1 MKKLVEEFTYL
12 RSQACDPLDKF
23 MDYITYEY
31 MIDNVVMLLKAT
43 LNNTQVD
50 VNELIEHC
58 HPLGLFKESTM
69 RSIVAFDNTAKGFS
83 DLYQTVLIDTPVGK
97 YFAQYLYDYTH
108 GNVSG
113 GSGKNSKQVEVKS
126 VFEETSFTI
135 IESYIMKLY
144 LEDFH
149 RFCMDLGGETA
160 EVMSELLKVRAD
172 QLSINMTL
180 ASFNTPLASA
190 AMRSTR
196 RSLYPS
202 FGFLYP
208 EGITVL
214 SNCEDIDTFSE
225 VLKPFK
231 QYSDIW
237 ERSMGVYIYLLFIF
251 IMSIYRMKDYQLM
264 TLFI

>member
-1 MKKLVEEFTYL
+1 MVEEFTYL

-43 LNNTQVD
+43 LNNSQID

-108 GNVSG
+108 N
-113 GSGKNSKQVEVKS
+113 KNSKQTVEVKS

-190 AMRSTR
+190 SMRETR

-214 SNCEDIDTFSE
+214 SNCEDIDSFSD

-237 ERSMGVYIYLLFIF
+237 EKSMGVYIYIFIF
-251 IMSIYRMKDYQLM
+251 ISYRMKDFQLM
-264 TLFI
+264 IHFI